1 MEGEDGNYFYD
12 ETCGVPFTDQL
23 YLFDGHVYIDEKLTI
38 PVEVTEV
45 IFTSKEPEHLNKR
58 DPFEFD
64 VVEMDPAVSPLSIT
78 KRKFEQITYE
88 QTNYLIDKM
97 KVFLTEEEELPNNL
111 QQLQLRIKRSKDN
124 KRNVFFEITED
135 INMTFETSFGLE
147 RITRKWGTLVDTYKK
162 IKDNATQTG
171 ESGPDYYGKFRHYK
185 EMDDLIGTHHDITP
199 LVLGTADVKYRT
211 ETQVKQKRITSP
223 KSKTP
228 KCSPIDSLLSY
239 FQERDK
245 VDDAQ
250 REK

>member
-1 MEGEDGNYFYD
+1 MLFIYCIVVYGMEGKDGNYFYD

-23 YLFDGHVYIDEKLTI
+23 YLFDGHVNIDEKLTI
-38 PVEVTEV
+38 PVDVTEV

-64 VVEMDPAVSPLSIT
+64 VEEMDPTVSPLSI
-78 KRKFEQITYE
+78 KKKKFEQITYE

-111 QQLQLRIKRSKDN
+111 Q
-124 KRNVFFEITED
+124 
-135 INMTFETSFGLE
+135 
-147 RITRKWGTLVDTYKK
+147 KK
-162 IKDNATQTG
+162 KKDNATQTG

-199 LVLGTADVKYRT
+199 LVLGTASDVKYQT

-228 KCSPIDSLLSY
+228 KCSPIDSLMNCS
-239 FQERDK
+239 QERDK

-250 REK
+250 REKLMT